1 MRTCVCC
8 FLLLTTLSLGRGQDR
23 VYISF
28 NPGYSFYDAEN
39 HTKIT
44 GGKTI
49 GWTPGLSVGYQ
60 TERLIGE
67 PLRFEYDFTYSR
79 LSDVLTFVV
88 TGSAG
93 PSPVGYISASLTYAM
108 HDLDLSLVIPFA
120 EWAGAS
126 IGPSC
131 ALLRRTIDIPQIPN
145 DQGRTLSLE
154 DRLVSY
160 SVGINVSLYLTLPGT
175 PEPQTVFAFFGTKLR
190 YLHSIYFDARGR
202 ALDNYYQDSL
212 LGQIQVGLGYYL

>member
-1 MRTCVCC
+1 MKPYLCC
-8 FLLLTTLSLGRGQDR
+8 ILLLTTLSLGRGQDR
-23 VYISF
+23 LYISF
-28 NPGYSFYDAEN
+28 NPGYSFYDSEN
-39 HTKIT
+39 SMKIT
-44 GGKTI
+44 GNKSV
-49 GWTPGLSVGYQ
+49 GWTPGCSVGYQ
-60 TERLIGE
+60 TERLIGA
-67 PLRFEYDFTYSR
+67 PVRFEYDFTYSR
-79 LSDVLTFVV
+79 LSDVLTFDA
-88 TGSAG
+88 TSLTG
-93 PSPVGYISASLTYAM
+93 PSPVVYFSANLTYAM

-145 DQGRTLSLE
+145 DQGRTLSFE

-160 SVGINVSLYLTLPGT
+160 SIGINVSLYLAVPGT

-202 ALDNYYQDSL
+202 ALDNYSQESL
-212 LGQIQVGLGYYL
+212 LGQIQAGIGYYL